1 MKKVIFIML
10 LSLLFCSLLACNSE
24 SSANETESE
33 SLSAT
38 EAPAETA
45 KPATTPKGIVE
56 QLEPTATVF
65 SSTTN
70 CKEAILL
77 STEKETLLSR
87 LEGAGFTKL
96 DASRI
101 EGATFDATILT
112 NGKEAVTLYSKPNS
126 TELRVMWE
134 PLGYIGTELL
144 SPNNETATG
153 SVSVAQIGTE
163 RDKETDNPLVGMC
176 YVIKLASGKA
186 IVIDGGFNNDACED
200 NLYNSLV
207 NMGIAQI
214 DGKYAIEA
222 WIVTHNHIDHSG
234 TYGTFAQKYANAV
247 ELEYIIS
254 AYPGSDRIIADG
266 SSSFYAGA
274 FRNAKLINPHASLKY
289 HFGNAVISMFYTP
302 DMLYD
307 PSYKMPYYNNTSLVF
322 KLEAGESEIMFFG
335 DAGDA
340 AARKLLK
347 SYDKTAFKSDIFQM
361 THHGLNTHQSDG
373 LEWTSIRNIYSAIDA
388 HTVLLPMQSRY
399 DALGRNGR
407 YTVLIEWSIMN
418 FQISYVT
425 NKKDNHGLETIT
437 QDYFNEF
444 TAAVENG
451 TSEHETLYGYDGIN
465 KITNENGL
473 VTYLGASET
482 KPMITL
488 FELSDGNATLTL
500 NQMLYGWLGAEDIQ

>member
-1 MKKVIFIML
+1 MKKLIFIL
-10 LSLLFCSLLACNSE
+10 VLSLLCCSLLACNGE
-24 SSANETESE
+24 NSANEAGSDTFG
-33 SLSAT
+33 AT
-38 EAPAETA
+38 EAPSETA

-56 QLEPTATVF
+56 QLEPTTTVF

-96 DASRI
+96 DIGRI
-101 EGATFDATILT
+101 EGANFETTMLT
-112 NGKEAVTLYSKPNS
+112 NGKEAVTLYSTPNS
-126 TELRVMWE
+126 TELRIMWE

-144 SPNNETATG
+144 SPNNETGTG

-163 RDKETDNPLVGMC
+163 RANETDNPLVGMC
-176 YVIKLASGKA
+176 YIIKLSSGKA
-186 IVIDGGFNNDACED
+186 IVIDGGFNNDACAD
-200 NLYNSLV
+200 NLYNSLAT
-207 NMGIAQI
+207 MGIAQI

-234 TYGTFAQKYANAV
+234 TYGTFAQKYASSV

-254 AYPGSDRIIADG
+254 AFPGSDRIVADG

-322 KLEAGESEIMFFG
+322 KLEAGGSEIMFFG

-361 THHGLNTHQSDG
+361 THHGLTTHQSDG
-373 LEWTSIRNIYSAIDA
+373 LEWTSIRTLYNAIDA
-388 HTVLLPMQSRY
+388 HTALLPMQSRY

-407 YTVLIEWSIMN
+407 YTVLIEWSRAD

-425 NKKDNHGLETIT
+425 NKSDNHGLETIT

-465 KITNENGL
+465 KITNQEGL

-482 KPMITL
+482 KPMITMI
-488 FELSDGNATLTL
+488 ELSDGNATLTL
-500 NQMLYGWLGAEDIQ
+500 NQMLYDWLGAEDIQ